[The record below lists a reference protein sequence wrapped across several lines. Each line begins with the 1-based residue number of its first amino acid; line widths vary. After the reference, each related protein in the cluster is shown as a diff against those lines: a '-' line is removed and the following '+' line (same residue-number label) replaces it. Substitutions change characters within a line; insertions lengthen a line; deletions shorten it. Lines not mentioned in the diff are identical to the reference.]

1 MQSDELADIRAAIAR
16 PPKTLD
22 EPDLQRAAVAAI
34 LTPGRRLWFIR
45 RADRL
50 GDPWSGHLAFPG
62 GRQQPEDRS
71 PLAAAMRETM
81 EEVGVDLREGELLG
95 QLDDLRSRPM
105 TRLVIRPFVFRMPEV
120 PAWRPNEEVAEV
132 LSLPLEDLLQ
142 GQGRGDMRYPPIVGM
157 RLPRVDFQ
165 GHRLWG
171 LTLHMVD
178 DLLHR
183 LDGRGLGLERTP

>member
-1 MQSDELADIRAAIAR
+1 MQHDELADVRAAVAR
-16 PPKTLD
+16 TPKTLD

-34 LTPGRRLWFIR
+34 LTPGRHLWFIR

-62 GRQQPEDRS
+62 GREQASDRS
-71 PLAAAMRETM
+71 ALAAAIRETE
-81 EEVGVDLREGELLG
+81 EEVGVDLRDAELLG

-105 TRLVIRPFVFRMPEV
+105 TRLVIRPFVFALPEV
-120 PAWRPNEEVAEV
+120 PSWRPNEEVAQV
-132 LSLPLEDLLQ
+132 LSFPLDALLQ
-142 GQGRGDMRYPPIVGM
+142 GQGRGDMRYPPVVGM
-157 RLPRVDFQ
+157 RLPRVDFA

-183 LDGRGLGLERTP
+183 LDGRGLGLDRTP

>member
-1 MQSDELADIRAAIAR
+1 MQNDDLSDIRAAVSR
-16 PPKTLD
+16 PPQTLD
-22 EPDLQRAAVAAI
+22 APDLQRAAVAAI
-34 LTPGRRLWFIR
+34 LTPDRRLWFIR

-50 GDPWSGHLAFPG
+50 GDPWSGHIAFPG

-71 PLAAAMRETM
+71 PLSAAIRETW

-95 QLDDLRSRPM
+95 QLDDLRSRPV
-105 TRLVIRPFVFRMPEV
+105 TRLVIRPYVFRLPEV

-132 LSLPLEDLLQ
+132 LSVPVDHLLE
-142 GQGRGDMRYPPIVGM
+142 GRGRGDMRYPPVVGI
-157 RLPRVDFQ
+157 RLPQVDID

-183 LDGRGLGLERTP
+183 IDGRGLGLERGP